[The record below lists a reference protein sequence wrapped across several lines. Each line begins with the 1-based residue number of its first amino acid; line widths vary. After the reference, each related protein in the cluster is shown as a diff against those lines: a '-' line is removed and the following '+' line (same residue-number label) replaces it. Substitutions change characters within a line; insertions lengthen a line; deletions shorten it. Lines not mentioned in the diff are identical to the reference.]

1 MDGSLWDT
9 LEMRKI
15 RRNKYHRKYFSM
27 FFHERAAIGEFDG
40 LLKRIEAEKQA
51 RQETLSEFKKIFPEL
66 SNKSAEKILAY
77 FEAVHDL

>member
-1 MDGSLWDT
+1 MTRTLWDT

-15 RRNKYHRKYFSM
+15 RRNECNRRYFFT
-27 FFHERAAIGEFDG
+27 FFNERAAIAEFDG

-51 RQETLSEFKKIFPEL
+51 RQETFNEFKKIFPEL
-66 SNKSAEKILAY
+66 SNKSVEKILAY